1 MPVRRKANGH
11 FLLVPKLR
19 FLFSLPNR
27 YELASLAVSV
37 SSPPRSRRGLRRGVE
52 RSDAPSNGPTQGGE
66 NPHLYPLPLR
76 KGEANS
82 PAADAEPIAKL
93 CLGMHSLLRR
103 LKDAATMP
111 HLHGPIYETA

>member
-1 MPVRRKANGH
+1 M
-11 FLLVPKLR
+11 LLRTDQPKEEKI
-19 FLFSLPNR
+19 S
-27 YELASLAVSV
+27 
-37 SSPPRSRRGLRRGVE
+37 
-52 RSDAPSNGPTQGGE
+52 
-66 NPHLYPLPLR
+66 HLYPLPLR